1 METLEIYKDGDK
13 LGLIYNDVYQLT
25 GNKQE
30 IMEHIELII
39 DEVI

>member
-1 METLEIYKDGDK
+1 METLEIHKDGK
-13 LGLIYNDVYQLT
+13 ELVLIYNDVYQLT

-39 DEVI
+39 EEVI